1 MQVTL
6 MRIVRSIAIIQEVI
20 FRSSYRDPFVPA
32 RVMRQVERL

>member
-6 MRIVRSIAIIQEVI
+6 MRIVRSIAIIQEVV